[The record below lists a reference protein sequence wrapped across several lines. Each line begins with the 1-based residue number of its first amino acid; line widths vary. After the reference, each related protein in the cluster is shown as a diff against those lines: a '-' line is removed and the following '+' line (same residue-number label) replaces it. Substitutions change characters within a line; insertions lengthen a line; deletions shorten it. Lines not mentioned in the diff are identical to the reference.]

1 MPATTSQPP
10 QGDDVN
16 QAKRARPGVRMKRS
30 GFYLYLLISMAL
42 SLLSAWVVYTVSWQ
56 EQLQQRQQ
64 DSVRRV
70 ARNAGFLQHEVD
82 KFGLLPLAASY
93 NDTLREALATP
104 DDARQLARAN
114 QYLVRLNQGA
124 GSLQAYLVDKTGK
137 VIASSNWQQKDSFV
151 GRNIAYRPY
160 FQQAAANRIS
170 TYYAIGTTGNATGF
184 YLATGIYQGQERVG
198 VVAIKIGLEQLE
210 HMWGNIVEPLLVSD
224 SNGVVVLSSV
234 PEWKYHATTPLS
246 FDARLALEKAQQ
258 YNKQV
263 IKPPIWQRK
272 SVLNSQAMLVQMGQ
286 GRSRHEYLAISQTIP
301 VSGMTLTMLN
311 DTHELH
317 SLALT
322 RALAVAVAVG
332 FACLLLHSV
341 RLWRMNLKAQA
352 EARRNL
358 QLAHDHL
365 EEQVEQ
371 RSSELRE
378 ANASLKKE
386 IEERI
391 QAARQVENFQNELI
405 RTENLA
411 VIGQLSTGI
420 AHEINQPLAA
430 LSALSANTVRFLE
443 INDLSTA
450 RANLERI
457 TDIVVR
463 LGALTEQLKSFA
475 RRPNGERESV
485 AVAQAVENALFLL
498 NHRLKKTHITLQL
511 PAEPA
516 DIVVLCEAVRLEQVL
531 VNLVSNAIDVLNGVD
546 NAQISIDWSRQGDT
560 VRISVR
566 DNGSGLTDEVR
577 AHIFEPFFT
586 TKKTSGL
593 GLGLALSSDIIK
605 SYGGMLT
612 ADNHPDGGAVF
623 TITLRQN
630 KQE

>member
-1 MPATTSQPP
+1 
-10 QGDDVN
+10 
-16 QAKRARPGVRMKRS
+16 MKRTR
-30 GFYLYLLISMAL
+30 FYLYLLFSMLL
-42 SLLSAWVVYTVSWQ
+42 SLLAAYAVYSISWQ
-56 EQLQQRQQ
+56 QLLQQRQQ
-64 DSVRRV
+64 ESARRL
-70 ARNAGFLQHEVD
+70 ARNAGFLEHEVD
-82 KFGLLPLAASY
+82 KYGLLPLAASY
-93 NDTLREALATP
+93 NDTLREALLQPA
-104 DDARQLARAN
+104 DSQQLARAN
-114 QYLVRLNQGA
+114 DYLLRLNQGA
-124 GSLQAYLVDKTGK
+124 GSLQAYLMDKQGK

-160 FQQAAANRIS
+160 FQQAAANRI
-170 TYYAIGTTGNATGF
+170 TTFYAVGTTGNATGF
-184 YLATGIYQGQERVG
+184 YLATGIYQSGERLG

-234 PEWKYHATTPLS
+234 PEWKYHATVPLS

-258 YNKQV
+258 YNKQI

-286 GRSRHEYLAISQTIP
+286 GRTRHEYLAINQTIP
-301 VSGMTLTMLN
+301 VSGMTLTMVI
-311 DTHELH
+311 DTHEMH

-322 RALAVAVAVG
+322 RALAVAVMVG

-341 RLWRMNLKAQA
+341 RLWRMGIKTQA
-352 EARRNL
+352 EARRAL
-358 QLAHDHL
+358 QRAHDQL

-371 RSSELRE
+371 RSSELKQ
-378 ANASLKKE
+378 ANASLKME

-443 INDLSTA
+443 INDLATA
-450 RANLERI
+450 RTNLERI
-457 TDIVVR
+457 TDIVAR

-475 RRPNGERESV
+475 RRPSGERESV
-485 AVAQAVENALFLL
+485 AVAQAVDNALFLL
-498 NHRLKKTHITLQL
+498 NHRLKKTLIRLEL
-511 PAEPA
+511 PAQPE

-531 VNLVSNAIDVLNGVD
+531 VNLVSNAIDALHEVADPLI
-546 NAQISIDWSRQGDT
+546 AISWQRQDDI
-560 VRISVR
+560 VRIQVR
-566 DNGSGLTDEVR
+566 DNGSGLSEQVR
-577 AHIFEPFFT
+577 QHIFEPFFT

-605 SYGGMLT
+605 AYGGVLS

-630 KQE
+630 RQE

>member
-1 MPATTSQPP
+1 
-10 QGDDVN
+10 
-16 QAKRARPGVRMKRS
+16 MKRTR
-30 GFYLYLLISMAL
+30 FYLYLLFSMLL
-42 SLLSAWVVYTVSWQ
+42 SLLAAYAVYSISWQ
-56 EQLQQRQQ
+56 QLLQQRQQ
-64 DSVRRV
+64 ESARRL
-70 ARNAGFLQHEVD
+70 ARNAGFLEHEVD
-82 KFGLLPLAASY
+82 KYGLLPLAASY
-93 NDTLREALATP
+93 NDTLREALLQPADP
-104 DDARQLARAN
+104 PQLARAN
-114 QYLVRLNQGA
+114 DYLLRLNQGA
-124 GSLQAYLVDKTGK
+124 GSLQAYLMDKQGK

-160 FQQAAANRIS
+160 FQQAAANRI
-170 TYYAIGTTGNATGF
+170 TTFYAVGTTGNATGF
-184 YLATGIYQGQERVG
+184 YLATGIYQGGERLG

-234 PEWKYHATTPLS
+234 PEWKYHATVPLS

-258 YNKQV
+258 YNKQI

-272 SVLNSQAMLVQMGQ
+272 SVLNNQAMLVQMGQ
-286 GRSRHEYLAISQTIP
+286 GRTRHEYLAINQTIP
-301 VSGMTLTMLN
+301 VSGMTLTMVI
-311 DTHELH
+311 DTHEMH

-322 RALAVAVAVG
+322 RALAVAVMVG

-341 RLWRMNLKAQA
+341 RLWRMGIKTQA
-352 EARRNL
+352 EARRAL
-358 QLAHDHL
+358 QRAHDQL

-371 RSSELRE
+371 RSSELKQ
-378 ANASLKKE
+378 ANASLKME

-443 INDLSTA
+443 INDLATA
-450 RANLERI
+450 RTNLERI
-457 TDIVVR
+457 TDIVAR

-475 RRPNGERESV
+475 RRPSGERESV
-485 AVAQAVENALFLL
+485 AVAQAVDNALFLL
-498 NHRLKKTHITLQL
+498 NHRLKKTLIRLQL
-511 PAEPA
+511 PAQPE

-531 VNLVSNAIDVLNGVD
+531 VNLVSNAIDALQEVADPLI
-546 NAQISIDWSRQGDT
+546 AISWQRQDDI
-560 VRISVR
+560 VRIQVR
-566 DNGSGLTDEVR
+566 DNGSGLSEQVR
-577 AHIFEPFFT
+577 QHIFEPFFT

-605 SYGGMLT
+605 AYGGVLS

-630 KQE
+630 RQE

>member
-1 MPATTSQPP
+1 
-10 QGDDVN
+10 
-16 QAKRARPGVRMKRS
+16 MKRTR
-30 GFYLYLLISMAL
+30 FYLYLLFSMLL
-42 SLLSAWVVYTVSWQ
+42 SLLAAYAVYSISWQ
-56 EQLQQRQQ
+56 QLLQQRQQ
-64 DSVRRV
+64 ESARRL
-70 ARNAGFLQHEVD
+70 ARNAGFLEHEVD
-82 KFGLLPLAASY
+82 KYGLLPLAASY
-93 NDTLREALATP
+93 NDTLREALLQPA
-104 DDARQLARAN
+104 DAQQLARAN
-114 QYLVRLNQGA
+114 DYLLRLNQGA
-124 GSLQAYLVDKTGK
+124 GSLQAYLMDKQGK

-160 FQQAAANRIS
+160 FQQAAANRI
-170 TYYAIGTTGNATGF
+170 TTFYAVGTTGNATGF
-184 YLATGIYQGQERVG
+184 YLATGIYQGGERLG

-234 PEWKYHATTPLS
+234 PEWKYHATVPLS

-258 YNKQV
+258 YNKQI

-286 GRSRHEYLAISQTIP
+286 GRTRHEYLAINQTIP
-301 VSGMTLTMLN
+301 VSGMTLTMVI
-311 DTHELH
+311 DTHEMH

-322 RALAVAVAVG
+322 RALAVAVMVG

-341 RLWRMNLKAQA
+341 RLWRMGIKTQA
-352 EARRNL
+352 EARRAL
-358 QLAHDHL
+358 QRAHDQL

-371 RSSELRE
+371 RSSELKQ
-378 ANASLKKE
+378 ANASLKME

-443 INDLSTA
+443 INDLATA

-457 TDIVVR
+457 TDIVAR

-475 RRPNGERESV
+475 RRPSGERESV
-485 AVAQAVENALFLL
+485 AVAQAVDNALFLL
-498 NHRLKKTHITLQL
+498 NHRLKKTLIRLEL
-511 PAEPA
+511 PAQPE

-531 VNLVSNAIDVLNGVD
+531 VNLVSNAIDALHEVADPLI
-546 NAQISIDWSRQGDT
+546 AISWQRQDDI
-560 VRISVR
+560 VRIQVR
-566 DNGSGLTDEVR
+566 DNGSGLSEQVR
-577 AHIFEPFFT
+577 QHIFEPFFT

-605 SYGGMLT
+605 AYGGVLS

-630 KQE
+630 RQE

>member
-1 MPATTSQPP
+1 
-10 QGDDVN
+10 
-16 QAKRARPGVRMKRS
+16 MKRTR
-30 GFYLYLLISMAL
+30 FYLYLLFSMLL
-42 SLLSAWVVYTVSWQ
+42 SLLAAYAVYSISWQ
-56 EQLQQRQQ
+56 QLLQQRQQ
-64 DSVRRV
+64 ESARRL
-70 ARNAGFLQHEVD
+70 ARNAGFLEHEVD
-82 KFGLLPLAASY
+82 KYGLLPLAASY
-93 NDTLREALATP
+93 NDTLREALLQPAAAP
-104 DDARQLARAN
+104 QLARAN
-114 QYLVRLNQGA
+114 DYLLRLNQGA
-124 GSLQAYLVDKTGK
+124 GSLQAYLMDKQGK

-160 FQQAAANRIS
+160 FQQAAANRI
-170 TYYAIGTTGNATGF
+170 TTFYAVGTTGNATGF
-184 YLATGIYQGQERVG
+184 YLATGIYQGGERLG

-234 PEWKYHATTPLS
+234 PEWKYHATVPLS

-258 YNKQV
+258 YNKEI

-286 GRSRHEYLAISQTIP
+286 GRTRHEYLAINQTIP
-301 VSGMTLTMLN
+301 VSGMTLTMVI
-311 DTHELH
+311 DTHEMH

-322 RALAVAVAVG
+322 RALAVAVMVG

-341 RLWRMNLKAQA
+341 RLWRMGIKTQA
-352 EARRNL
+352 EARRAL
-358 QLAHDHL
+358 QRAHDQL
-365 EEQVEQ
+365 EDQVEQ
-371 RSSELRE
+371 RSSELKQ
-378 ANASLKKE
+378 ANASLKME

-443 INDLSTA
+443 INDLATA
-450 RANLERI
+450 RTNLERI
-457 TDIVVR
+457 TDIVAR

-475 RRPNGERESV
+475 RRPSGERESV
-485 AVAQAVENALFLL
+485 AVAQAVDNALFLL
-498 NHRLKKTHITLQL
+498 NHRLKKTLIRLEL
-511 PAEPA
+511 PAQPE

-531 VNLVSNAIDVLNGVD
+531 VNLVSNAIDALHEVADPLI
-546 NAQISIDWSRQGDT
+546 AISWQRQDDI
-560 VRISVR
+560 VRIQVR
-566 DNGSGLTDEVR
+566 DNGSGLSEQVR
-577 AHIFEPFFT
+577 QHIFEPFFT

-605 SYGGMLT
+605 AYGGVLS

-630 KQE
+630 RQE

>member
-1 MPATTSQPP
+1 
-10 QGDDVN
+10 
-16 QAKRARPGVRMKRS
+16 MKRTV
-30 GFYLYLLISMAL
+30 FYLYLLLSLVL

-56 EQLQQRQQ
+56 QQLQQRQQ
-64 DSVRRV
+64 ESVRRV

-93 NDTLREALATP
+93 NDNLRETLDHPA
-104 DDARQLARAN
+104 DARLLAQAN
-114 QYLVRLNQGA
+114 DYLTRLNQGA
-124 GSLQAYLVDKTGK
+124 GSLQAYLVDKQGK
-137 VIASSNWQQKDSFV
+137 VLASSNWRQKDSFV
-151 GRNIAYRPY
+151 GRNLAYRPY
-160 FQQAAANRIS
+160 FQQAAADRIT

-184 YLATGIYQGQERVG
+184 YLATAIHQGSERLG

-234 PEWKYHATTPLS
+234 PEWKYHATVPLS

-263 IKPPIWQRK
+263 IKPPLWQRK
-272 SVLNSQAMLVQMGQ
+272 SVLNSQSMLVQMGQ
-286 GRSRHEYLAISQTIP
+286 GRSRHEYLAVSQTIP

-317 SLALT
+317 SLAMT
-322 RALAVAVAVG
+322 RALAMAVIVG

-341 RLWRMNLKAQA
+341 RLWRMSLKAEA
-352 EARRNL
+352 KARRNL

-371 RSSELRE
+371 RSSELKQ
-378 ANASLKKE
+378 ANASLKTE

-443 INDLSTA
+443 INDLTTA

-498 NHRLKKTHITLQL
+498 NHRLKKTQIQVQL
-511 PAEPA
+511 PATPA

-531 VNLVSNAIDVLNGVD
+531 VNLVSNAIDALSGVD
-546 NAQISIDWSRQGDT
+546 AAQISIAWSRQDDI

-566 DNGSGLTDEVR
+566 DNGSGLSDEVR

-605 SYGGMLT
+605 AYGGMLS

>member
-1 MPATTSQPP
+1 
-10 QGDDVN
+10 
-16 QAKRARPGVRMKRS
+16 MKRTR
-30 GFYLYLLISMAL
+30 FYLYLLFSMLL
-42 SLLSAWVVYTVSWQ
+42 SLLAAYAVYSISWQ
-56 EQLQQRQQ
+56 QLLQQRQQ
-64 DSVRRV
+64 ESARRL
-70 ARNAGFLQHEVD
+70 ARNAGFLEHEVD
-82 KFGLLPLAASY
+82 KYGLLPLAASY
-93 NDTLREALATP
+93 NDTLREALLHAADP
-104 DDARQLARAN
+104 PQLARAN
-114 QYLVRLNQGA
+114 DYLLRLNQGA
-124 GSLQAYLVDKTGK
+124 GSLQAYLMDRQGK

-160 FQQAAANRIS
+160 FQQAAANRI
-170 TYYAIGTTGNATGF
+170 TTFYAVGTTGNATGF
-184 YLATGIYQGQERVG
+184 YLATGIYQGGERLG

-234 PEWKYHATTPLS
+234 PEWKYHATVPLS
-246 FDARLALEKAQQ
+246 FEARLALEKAQQ

-263 IKPPIWQRK
+263 IKPPLWQRK
-272 SVLNSQAMLVQMGQ
+272 AVLNNQASLVQMGQ
-286 GRSRHEYLAISQTIP
+286 GRSRHEYLAINQTIP
-301 VSGMTLTMLN
+301 VSGMTLTMLL
-311 DTHELH
+311 DTHEIH

-322 RALAVAVAVG
+322 RALAVAVMVG

-341 RLWRMNLKAQA
+341 RLWRMGIKTQA
-352 EARRNL
+352 EARRAL
-358 QLAHDHL
+358 QRAHDQL

-371 RSSELRE
+371 RSSELKQ
-378 ANASLKKE
+378 ANASLKME

-430 LSALSANTVRFLE
+430 LSALSANTVRFLD
-443 INDLSTA
+443 INDLATA

-457 TDIVVR
+457 TDIVAR

-475 RRPNGERESV
+475 RRPSGERESV
-485 AVAQAVENALFLL
+485 VVAQAVDNALFLL
-498 NHRLKKTHITLQL
+498 NHRLKKTRIRLQL
-511 PAEPA
+511 PAQPE

-531 VNLVSNAIDVLNGVD
+531 VNLVSNAIDALQEVAEPLI
-546 NAQISIDWSRQGDT
+546 AISWQRQGDI
-560 VRISVR
+560 VRIQVR
-566 DNGSGLTDEVR
+566 DNGSGLSEQVR
-577 AHIFEPFFT
+577 QHIFEPFFT

-605 SYGGMLT
+605 AYGGVLS

>member
-1 MPATTSQPP
+1 
-10 QGDDVN
+10 
-16 QAKRARPGVRMKRS
+16 MKRT
-30 GFYLYLLISMAL
+30 GFYLYLTISLLL

-56 EQLQQRQQ
+56 QQLQQRQQ
-64 DSVRRV
+64 ESVRRV

-93 NDTLREALATP
+93 NDTLREALSRP
-104 DDARQLARAN
+104 GDAQQLARAN
-114 QYLVRLNQGA
+114 QYLSRLNQGA
-124 GSLQAYLVDKTGK
+124 GSLQAYLVDKSGL

-151 GRNIAYRPY
+151 GRSLAYRPY
-160 FQQAAANRIS
+160 FQQAAANRIA

-184 YLATGIYQGQERVG
+184 YLATGIYQGQERLG

-234 PEWKYHATTPLS
+234 TEWKYHATVPLS
-246 FDARLALEKAQQ
+246 YEARLALERAQQ

-263 IKPPIWQRK
+263 IKPPLWQRK
-272 SVLNSQAMLVQMGQ
+272 KVVDGQAMLVQMGQ
-286 GRSRHEYLAISQTIP
+286 GRSRQEFLAVSQTIP
-301 VSGMTLTMLN
+301 VSNMTLTMLN

-322 RALAVAVAVG
+322 RALAVAVMVG

-341 RLWRMNLKAQA
+341 RLWRMNLKAEA
-352 EARRNL
+352 AARRTL
-358 QLAHDHL
+358 QQAHDHL
-365 EEQVEQ
+365 EEQVEL
-371 RSSELRE
+371 RSSELRQ

-386 IEERI
+386 IQERI
-391 QAARQVENFQNELI
+391 QTARQVENFQNELI

-443 INDLSTA
+443 INDLNTA

-463 LGALTEQLKSFA
+463 LGSLTEQLKSFA

-498 NHRLKKTHITLQL
+498 NHRLKKTRIQVQL

-531 VNLVSNAIDVLNGVD
+531 VNLVSNAIDALTGVEA
-546 NAQISIDWSRQGDT
+546 AQIAITWSRQDDI
-560 VRISVR
+560 VRIQVR
-566 DNGSGLTDEVR
+566 DNGSGLSDEVR

-605 SYGGMLT
+605 SYGGTLS

-630 KQE
+630 RQE

>member
-1 MPATTSQPP
+1 
-10 QGDDVN
+10 
-16 QAKRARPGVRMKRS
+16 MKRTR
-30 GFYLYLLISMAL
+30 FYLYLLFSMLL
-42 SLLSAWVVYTVSWQ
+42 SLLAAYAVYSISWQ
-56 EQLQQRQQ
+56 QLLQQRQQ
-64 DSVRRV
+64 ESARRL
-70 ARNAGFLQHEVD
+70 ARNAGFLEHEVD
-82 KFGLLPLAASY
+82 KYGLLPLAASY
-93 NDTLREALATP
+93 NDTLREALLQPADP
-104 DDARQLARAN
+104 PQLARAN
-114 QYLVRLNQGA
+114 DYLLRLNQGA
-124 GSLQAYLVDKTGK
+124 GSLQAYLMDKQGK

-160 FQQAAANRIS
+160 FQQAAANRI
-170 TYYAIGTTGNATGF
+170 TTFYAVGTTGNATGF
-184 YLATGIYQGQERVG
+184 YLATGIYQGGERLG

-234 PEWKYHATTPLS
+234 PEWKYHATVPLS

-258 YNKQV
+258 YNKQI

-272 SVLNSQAMLVQMGQ
+272 SVLNNQAMLVQMGQ
-286 GRSRHEYLAISQTIP
+286 GRTRHEFLAINQTIP
-301 VSGMTLTMLN
+301 VSGMTLTMLL
-311 DTHELH
+311 DTHEIH

-322 RALAVAVAVG
+322 RALAVAVMVG

-341 RLWRMNLKAQA
+341 RLWRMGIKTQA
-352 EARRNL
+352 EARRAL
-358 QLAHDHL
+358 QRAHDQL

-371 RSSELRE
+371 RSSELKQ
-378 ANASLKKE
+378 ANASLKME

-443 INDLSTA
+443 INDLATA
-450 RANLERI
+450 RTNLERI
-457 TDIVVR
+457 TDIVAR

-475 RRPNGERESV
+475 RRPSGERESV
-485 AVAQAVENALFLL
+485 AVAQAVDNALFLL
-498 NHRLKKTHITLQL
+498 NHRLKKTLIRLQL
-511 PAEPA
+511 PTQPA

-531 VNLVSNAIDVLNGVD
+531 VNLVSNAIDALQEVADPLI
-546 NAQISIDWSRQGDT
+546 AISWQRQDDI
-560 VRISVR
+560 VRIQVR
-566 DNGSGLTDEVR
+566 DNGSGLSEQVR
-577 AHIFEPFFT
+577 QHIFEPFFT

-605 SYGGMLT
+605 AYGGILS

-630 KQE
+630 RQE

>member
-1 MPATTSQPP
+1 
-10 QGDDVN
+10 
-16 QAKRARPGVRMKRS
+16 MKRTR
-30 GFYLYLLISMAL
+30 FYLYLLFSMLL
-42 SLLSAWVVYTVSWQ
+42 SLLAAYAVYSISWQ
-56 EQLQQRQQ
+56 QLLQQRQQ
-64 DSVRRV
+64 ESARRL
-70 ARNAGFLQHEVD
+70 ARNAGFLEHEVD
-82 KFGLLPLAASY
+82 KYGLLPLAASY
-93 NDTLREALATP
+93 NDTLREALLHAADP
-104 DDARQLARAN
+104 PQLARAN
-114 QYLVRLNQGA
+114 DYLLRLNQGA
-124 GSLQAYLVDKTGK
+124 GSLQAYLMDRQGK

-160 FQQAAANRIS
+160 FQQAAANRI
-170 TYYAIGTTGNATGF
+170 TTFYAVGTTGNATGF
-184 YLATGIYQGQERVG
+184 YLATGIYQGGERLG

-234 PEWKYHATTPLS
+234 PEWKYHATVPLS
-246 FDARLALEKAQQ
+246 FEARLALEKAQQ

-263 IKPPIWQRK
+263 IKPPLWQRK
-272 SVLNSQAMLVQMGQ
+272 AVLNNQASLVQMGL
-286 GRSRHEYLAISQTIP
+286 GRSRHEYLAINQTIP
-301 VSGMTLTMLN
+301 VSGMTLTMLL
-311 DTHELH
+311 DTHEIH

-322 RALAVAVAVG
+322 RALAVAVMVG

-341 RLWRMNLKAQA
+341 RLWRMGIKTQA
-352 EARRNL
+352 EARRAL
-358 QLAHDHL
+358 QRAHDQL

-371 RSSELRE
+371 RSSELKQ
-378 ANASLKKE
+378 ANASLKME

-430 LSALSANTVRFLE
+430 LSALSANTVRFLD
-443 INDLSTA
+443 INDLATA

-457 TDIVVR
+457 TDIVAR

-475 RRPNGERESV
+475 RRPSGERESV
-485 AVAQAVENALFLL
+485 VVAQAVDNALFLL
-498 NHRLKKTHITLQL
+498 NHRLKKTRIRLQL
-511 PAEPA
+511 PAQPE

-531 VNLVSNAIDVLNGVD
+531 VNLVSNAIDALQEVAEPLI
-546 NAQISIDWSRQGDT
+546 AISWQRQGDI
-560 VRISVR
+560 VRIQVR
-566 DNGSGLTDEVR
+566 DNGSGLSEQVR
-577 AHIFEPFFT
+577 QHIFEPFFT

-605 SYGGMLT
+605 AYGGVLS

>member
-1 MPATTSQPP
+1 
-10 QGDDVN
+10 
-16 QAKRARPGVRMKRS
+16 MKRTR
-30 GFYLYLLISMAL
+30 FYLYLLFSMLL
-42 SLLSAWVVYTVSWQ
+42 SLLAAYAVYSLSWQ
-56 EQLQQRQQ
+56 QLLQQQQ
-64 DSVRRV
+64 QESARRL
-70 ARNAGFLQHEVD
+70 ARNAGFLEHEVD
-82 KFGLLPLAASY
+82 KYGLLPLAASY
-93 NDTLREALATP
+93 NDTLREALLQPAAP
-104 DDARQLARAN
+104 PQLARAN
-114 QYLVRLNQGA
+114 DYLLRLNQGA
-124 GSLQAYLVDKTGK
+124 GSLQAYLMDKQGK

-160 FQQAAANRIS
+160 FQQAAANRI
-170 TYYAIGTTGNATGF
+170 TTFYAVGTTGNATGF
-184 YLATGIYQGQERVG
+184 YLATGIYQGGERLG
-198 VVAIKIGLEQLE
+198 VVALKIGLEQLE

-234 PEWKYHATTPLS
+234 PEWKYHATVPLS

-258 YNKQV
+258 YNKQI
-263 IKPPIWQRK
+263 IKPPLWQRK
-272 SVLNSQAMLVQMGQ
+272 SVLNNQAMLVQMGQ
-286 GRSRHEYLAISQTIP
+286 GRSRHEYLAINQTIP
-301 VSGMTLTMLN
+301 VSGMTLTMLI
-311 DTHELH
+311 DTHEMH

-322 RALAVAVAVG
+322 RALAVAVMVG

-341 RLWRMNLKAQA
+341 RLWRMGIKTQA
-352 EARRNL
+352 EARRAL
-358 QLAHDHL
+358 QRAHDQL

-371 RSSELRE
+371 RSSELKQ
-378 ANASLKKE
+378 ANASLKME

-443 INDLSTA
+443 INDLTTA

-475 RRPNGERESV
+475 RRPDGERESV
-485 AVAQAVENALFLL
+485 AVTQAVDSALFLL
-498 NHRLKKTHITLQL
+498 NHRLKKTHIQLQL
-511 PAEPA
+511 PATPA

-531 VNLVSNAIDVLNGVD
+531 VNLVSNAIDALHDVADPLIAINW
-546 NAQISIDWSRQGDT
+546 QRQDDI
-560 VRISVR
+560 VRIQVR
-566 DNGSGLTDEVR
+566 DNGNGLSEQVR
-577 AHIFEPFFT
+577 QHIFEPFFT

-605 SYGGMLT
+605 AYGGVLS

-630 KQE
+630 RQE

>member
-1 MPATTSQPP
+1 
-10 QGDDVN
+10 
-16 QAKRARPGVRMKRS
+16 MKRTR
-30 GFYLYLLISMAL
+30 FYLYLLFSMLL
-42 SLLSAWVVYTVSWQ
+42 SLLAAYAVYSISWQ
-56 EQLQQRQQ
+56 QLLQQRQQ
-64 DSVRRV
+64 ESARRL
-70 ARNAGFLQHEVD
+70 ARNAGFLEHEVD
-82 KFGLLPLAASY
+82 KYGLLPLAASY
-93 NDTLREALATP
+93 NDTLREALLQPADP
-104 DDARQLARAN
+104 SQLARAN
-114 QYLVRLNQGA
+114 DYLLRLNQGA
-124 GSLQAYLVDKTGK
+124 GSLQAYLMDKQGK

-160 FQQAAANRIS
+160 FQQAAANRI
-170 TYYAIGTTGNATGF
+170 TTFYAVGTTGNATGF
-184 YLATGIYQGQERVG
+184 YLATGIYQGGERLG

-234 PEWKYHATTPLS
+234 PEWKYHATAPLS

-258 YNKQV
+258 YNKQI

-286 GRSRHEYLAISQTIP
+286 GRSRHEYLAINQTIP
-301 VSGMTLTMLN
+301 VSGMTLTMVI
-311 DTHELH
+311 DTHEMH

-322 RALAVAVAVG
+322 RALAVAVMVG

-341 RLWRMNLKAQA
+341 RLWRMGIKTQA
-352 EARRNL
+352 EARRAL
-358 QLAHDHL
+358 QRAHDQL

-371 RSSELRE
+371 RSSELKQ
-378 ANASLKKE
+378 ANASLKME

-443 INDLSTA
+443 INDLATA
-450 RANLERI
+450 RTNLERI
-457 TDIVVR
+457 TDIVAR

-475 RRPNGERESV
+475 RRPSGERESV
-485 AVAQAVENALFLL
+485 AVAQAVDNALFLL
-498 NHRLKKTHITLQL
+498 NHRLKKTLIRLEL
-511 PAEPA
+511 PAQPE

-531 VNLVSNAIDVLNGVD
+531 VNLVSNAIDALHEVANPLI
-546 NAQISIDWSRQGDT
+546 AISWQRQDDI
-560 VRISVR
+560 VRIQVR
-566 DNGSGLTDEVR
+566 DNGSGLSEQVR
-577 AHIFEPFFT
+577 QHIFEPFFT

-605 SYGGMLT
+605 AYGGVLS

-630 KQE
+630 RQE

>member
-1 MPATTSQPP
+1 
-10 QGDDVN
+10 
-16 QAKRARPGVRMKRS
+16 MKRTR
-30 GFYLYLLISMAL
+30 FYLYLLFSMLL
-42 SLLSAWVVYTVSWQ
+42 SLLAAYAVYSISWQ
-56 EQLQQRQQ
+56 QLLQQRQQ
-64 DSVRRV
+64 ESARRL
-70 ARNAGFLQHEVD
+70 ARNAGFLEHEVD
-82 KFGLLPLAASY
+82 KYGLLPLAASY
-93 NDTLREALATP
+93 NDTLREALLQPADP
-104 DDARQLARAN
+104 PPLARAN
-114 QYLVRLNQGA
+114 DYLLRLNQGA
-124 GSLQAYLVDKTGK
+124 GSLQAYLMDKQGK

-160 FQQAAANRIS
+160 FQQAAANRI
-170 TYYAIGTTGNATGF
+170 TTFYAVGTTGNATGF
-184 YLATGIYQGQERVG
+184 YLATGIYQGGERLG

-234 PEWKYHATTPLS
+234 PEWKYHATVPLS

-258 YNKQV
+258 YNKQI

-272 SVLNSQAMLVQMGQ
+272 SVLNNQAMLVQMGQ
-286 GRSRHEYLAISQTIP
+286 GRTRHEYLAINQTIP
-301 VSGMTLTMLN
+301 VSGMTLTMVI
-311 DTHELH
+311 DTHEMH

-322 RALAVAVAVG
+322 RALAVAVMVG

-341 RLWRMNLKAQA
+341 RLWRMGIKTQA
-352 EARRNL
+352 EARRAL
-358 QLAHDHL
+358 QRAHDQL

-371 RSSELRE
+371 RSSELKQ
-378 ANASLKKE
+378 ANASLKME

-443 INDLSTA
+443 INDLATA
-450 RANLERI
+450 RTNLERI
-457 TDIVVR
+457 TDIVAR

-475 RRPNGERESV
+475 RRPSGERESV
-485 AVAQAVENALFLL
+485 AVAQAVDNALFLL
-498 NHRLKKTHITLQL
+498 NHRLKKTLIRLQL
-511 PAEPA
+511 PAQPE

-531 VNLVSNAIDVLNGVD
+531 VNLVSNAIDALQEVADPLI
-546 NAQISIDWSRQGDT
+546 AISWQRQDDI
-560 VRISVR
+560 VRIQVR
-566 DNGSGLTDEVR
+566 DNGSGLSEQVR
-577 AHIFEPFFT
+577 QHIFEPFFT

-605 SYGGMLT
+605 AYGGVLS

-630 KQE
+630 RQE

>member
-1 MPATTSQPP
+1 
-10 QGDDVN
+10 
-16 QAKRARPGVRMKRS
+16 MKRTR
-30 GFYLYLLISMAL
+30 FYLYLLFSMLL
-42 SLLSAWVVYTVSWQ
+42 SLLAAYAVYSISWQ
-56 EQLQQRQQ
+56 QLLQQRQQ
-64 DSVRRV
+64 ESARRL
-70 ARNAGFLQHEVD
+70 ARNAGFLEHEVD
-82 KFGLLPLAASY
+82 KYGLLPLAASY
-93 NDTLREALATP
+93 NDTLREALLHAADP
-104 DDARQLARAN
+104 PQLARAN
-114 QYLVRLNQGA
+114 DYLLRLNQGA
-124 GSLQAYLVDKTGK
+124 GSLQAYLMDRQGK

-160 FQQAAANRIS
+160 FQQAAANRI
-170 TYYAIGTTGNATGF
+170 TTFYAVGTTGNATGF
-184 YLATGIYQGQERVG
+184 YLATGIYQGGERLG

-234 PEWKYHATTPLS
+234 PEWKYHATVPLS
-246 FDARLALEKAQQ
+246 FEARLALEKAQQ

-263 IKPPIWQRK
+263 IKPPLWQRK
-272 SVLNSQAMLVQMGQ
+272 AVLNNQASLVQMGL
-286 GRSRHEYLAISQTIP
+286 GRSRHEYLAINQTIP
-301 VSGMTLTMLN
+301 VSGMTLTMLL
-311 DTHELH
+311 DTHEIH

-322 RALAVAVAVG
+322 RALAVAVMVG

-341 RLWRMNLKAQA
+341 RLWRMGIKTQA
-352 EARRNL
+352 EARRAL
-358 QLAHDHL
+358 QRAHDQL

-371 RSSELRE
+371 RSSELKQ
-378 ANASLKKE
+378 ANASLKME

-430 LSALSANTVRFLE
+430 LSALSANTVRFLD
-443 INDLSTA
+443 INDLATA

-457 TDIVVR
+457 TDIVAR

-475 RRPNGERESV
+475 RRPSGERESV
-485 AVAQAVENALFLL
+485 VVAQAVDNALFLL
-498 NHRLKKTHITLQL
+498 NHRLKKTRIRLQL
-511 PAEPA
+511 PAQPE

-531 VNLVSNAIDVLNGVD
+531 VNLVSNAIDALQEVAEPLI
-546 NAQISIDWSRQGDT
+546 AISWQRQDDI
-560 VRISVR
+560 VRIQVR
-566 DNGSGLTDEVR
+566 DNGSGLSEQVR
-577 AHIFEPFFT
+577 QHIFEPFFT

-605 SYGGMLT
+605 AYGGVLS

>member
-1 MPATTSQPP
+1 
-10 QGDDVN
+10 
-16 QAKRARPGVRMKRS
+16 MKRTR
-30 GFYLYLLISMAL
+30 FYLYLLFSMLL
-42 SLLSAWVVYTVSWQ
+42 SLLAAYAVYSISWQ
-56 EQLQQRQQ
+56 QLLQQRQQ
-64 DSVRRV
+64 ESARRL
-70 ARNAGFLQHEVD
+70 ARNAGFLEHEVD
-82 KFGLLPLAASY
+82 KYGLLPLAASY
-93 NDTLREALATP
+93 NDTLREALLQPADP
-104 DDARQLARAN
+104 PQLARAN
-114 QYLVRLNQGA
+114 DYLLRLNQGA
-124 GSLQAYLVDKTGK
+124 GSLQAYLMDKQGK

-160 FQQAAANRIS
+160 FQQAAANRI
-170 TYYAIGTTGNATGF
+170 TTFYAVGTTGNATGF
-184 YLATGIYQGQERVG
+184 YLATGIYQGGERLG

-234 PEWKYHATTPLS
+234 PEWKYHATVPLS

-258 YNKQV
+258 YNKQI

-272 SVLNSQAMLVQMGQ
+272 SVLNNQAMLVQMGQ
-286 GRSRHEYLAISQTIP
+286 GRTRHEFLAINQTIP
-301 VSGMTLTMLN
+301 VSGMTLTMLL
-311 DTHELH
+311 DTHEIH

-322 RALAVAVAVG
+322 RALAVAVMVG

-341 RLWRMNLKAQA
+341 RLWRMGIKTQA
-352 EARRNL
+352 EARRAL
-358 QLAHDHL
+358 QRAHDQL

-371 RSSELRE
+371 RSSELKQ
-378 ANASLKKE
+378 ANASLKME

-443 INDLSTA
+443 INDLATA

-457 TDIVVR
+457 TDIVAR

-475 RRPNGERESV
+475 RRPSGERESV
-485 AVAQAVENALFLL
+485 AVAQAVDNALFLL
-498 NHRLKKTHITLQL
+498 NHRLKKTLIRLQL
-511 PAEPA
+511 PAQPA

-531 VNLVSNAIDVLNGVD
+531 VNLVSNAIDALQEVADPLI
-546 NAQISIDWSRQGDT
+546 AISWQRQDDI
-560 VRISVR
+560 VRIQVR
-566 DNGSGLTDEVR
+566 DNGSGLSEQVR
-577 AHIFEPFFT
+577 QHIFEPFFT

-605 SYGGMLT
+605 AYGGILS

-630 KQE
+630 RQE